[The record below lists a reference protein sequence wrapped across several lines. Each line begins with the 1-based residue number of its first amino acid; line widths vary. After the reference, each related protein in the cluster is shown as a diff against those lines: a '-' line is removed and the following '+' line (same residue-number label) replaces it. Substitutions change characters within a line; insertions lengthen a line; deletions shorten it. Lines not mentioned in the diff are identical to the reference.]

1 MSRIELAPEIGA
13 DFDLILN
20 HLLEHQSRQ
29 AAARI
34 RLIIGAL
41 DVLREH
47 PLIGRPV
54 HAGLRELVVG
64 RGVSGYVVLYH
75 YVPPIDTPFVL
86 AVRSQREAGHVGRR
100 AMRGGSG
107 YMR

>member
-1 MSRIELAPEIGA
+1 VSRIEFALEFLA
-13 DFDLILN
+13 DFDRIPD

>member
-1 MSRIELAPEIGA
+1 MSRIEFALEFLA
-13 DFDLILN
+13 DFDRIPD

-75 YVPPIDTPFVL
+75 YVPPIDTPFIL

>member
-1 MSRIELAPEIGA
+1 MSRIELAPEIVA
-13 DFDLILN
+13 DFDRILD

-64 RGVSGYVVLYH
+64 RGASGYVVLYH
-75 YVPPIDTPFVL
+75 YVPPIDTAFVL
-86 AVRSQREAGHVGRR
+86 AVRSQREAGYVER
-100 AMRGGSG
+100 
-107 YMR
+107 

>member
-1 MSRIELAPEIGA
+1 MSRIELAPEIVA
-13 DFDLILN
+13 DFDRILD

-34 RLIIGAL
+34 RMIIGAL

-47 PLIGRPV
+47 PLIGGPV

-64 RGVSGYVVLYH
+64 RGASGYVVLYH
-75 YVPPIDTPFVL
+75 YVPPIDTAFVL
-86 AVRSQREAGHVGRR
+86 AVRSQREAGYVER
-100 AMRGGSG
+100 
-107 YMR
+107 